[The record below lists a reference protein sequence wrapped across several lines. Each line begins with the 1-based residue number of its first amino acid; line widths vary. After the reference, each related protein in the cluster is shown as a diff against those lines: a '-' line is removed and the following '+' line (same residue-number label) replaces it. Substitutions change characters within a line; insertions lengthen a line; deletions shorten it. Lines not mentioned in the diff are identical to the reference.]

1 MHGTTFLEVKQREH
15 AVLVLV
21 REPDGFAEV
30 PDLLTRDGFRVLCPQ
45 SVDEAVN
52 LACDQKDIGIVVCDI
67 VWKDTRGA
75 EIYQRLQKKL
85 AANRSLSV
93 VFLAEAASIND
104 VVAALRMQAVDF
116 LHKPTNPNALLDAVR
131 RAERSLSRRAVER
144 VVTRRAAELLEV
156 TRAMIDLL
164 PAQSNP
170 ADIRNG
176 YEGAVASSSYDEVMA
191 LSPEAE
197 GVLALSRSRRDLRKV
212 LGALKVQKLQRRIFG
227 ELVANPCWDMLLDLY
242 ESKTLGRTVSVTS
255 LAIASGV
262 PTTTALRRITDL
274 EELRLLRR
282 TQDAED
288 ARRVLVELTESGAEK
303 IAEYFEGID

>member
-1 MHGTTFLEVKQREH
+1 
-15 AVLVLV
+15 LVLV

-30 PDLLTRDGFRVLCPQ
+30 PDLLTNDGFRVLRPQ

-52 LACDQKDIGIVVCDI
+52 LVCEQKDIGIVVCDI
-67 VWKDTRGA
+67 VWKDTRGLD
-75 EIYQRLQKKL
+75 IYQRLQKKL
-85 AANRSLSV
+85 SAQRSLSI

-104 VVAALRMQAVDF
+104 VVAALRVQAVDF
-116 LHKPTNPNALLDAVR
+116 LHKPTNPDALLDAVR
-131 RAERSLSRRAVER
+131 RAERQLSRRTAER

-176 YEGAVASSSYDEVMA
+176 YDVGVLPGSYNEVMT
-191 LSPEAE
+191 LSPETE
-197 GVLALSRSRRDLRKV
+197 GALALSRSRRDLRKV
-212 LGALKVQKLQRRIFG
+212 LAALKIQKLQRRIFG
-227 ELVANPCWDMLLDLY
+227 DLVANPCWDMLLDLY
-242 ESKTLGRTVSVTS
+242 ESRTLGRTVSVTS

-274 EELRLLRR
+274 EDLGLLRR

-288 ARRVLVELTESGAEK
+288 ARRVLVELNTSGAEK
-303 IAEYFEGID
+303 LAEYFEGID

>member
-1 MHGTTFLEVKQREH
+1 MHGTTRLEVKQREH
-15 AVLVLV
+15 AILVLV

-30 PDLLTRDGFRVLCPQ
+30 PDLLTNDGFRVLRPQ

-52 LACDQKDIGIVVCDI
+52 LVCDQKDIGIVVCDI
-67 VWKDTRGA
+67 VWKDARGP

-85 AANRSLSV
+85 SAQRSLSII
-93 VFLAEAASIND
+93 FLAEAASIND
-104 VVAALRMQAVDF
+104 VVAALRMQAIDF
-116 LHKPTNPNALLDAVR
+116 LHKPTNPDALLDAVR
-131 RAERSLSRRAVER
+131 RAERQLSRRTAER

-164 PAQSNP
+164 PAQSGP
-170 ADIRNG
+170 ADTRNG
-176 YEGAVASSSYDEVMA
+176 YDVGVLPGSYDEVMT
-191 LSPEAE
+191 LSPETE

-212 LGALKVQKLQRRIFG
+212 LAALKVQKLQRRIFG
-227 ELVANPCWDMLLDLY
+227 DLVANPCWDMLLDLY

-274 EELRLLRR
+274 EELGLLRR
-282 TQDAED
+282 TQDADD
-288 ARRVLVELTESGAEK
+288 ARRVLVELNTNGTEK
-303 IAEYFEGID
+303 LAEYFEGID